1 MVEKHSD
8 THQTSSQDDIDKFI
22 ESYSTTNTKLFDE
35 FKGKLP
41 EKVIAKN
48 REKCLQTEAFK
59 DELVTM
65 AQNAYNITQRIK

>member
-1 MVEKHSD
+1 MVEKHSNI
-8 THQTSSQDDIDKFI
+8 QPTSSKDDIDKFI
-22 ESYSTTNTKLFDE
+22 ESYSTTNTKLFDD

-59 DELVTM
+59 DDLVLM